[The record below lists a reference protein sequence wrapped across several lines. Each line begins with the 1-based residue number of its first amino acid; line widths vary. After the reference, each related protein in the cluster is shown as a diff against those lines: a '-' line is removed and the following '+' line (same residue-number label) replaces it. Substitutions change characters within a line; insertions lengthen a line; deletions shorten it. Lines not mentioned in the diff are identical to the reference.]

1 MRAILLI
8 IRKESIYVRILQQS
22 SDEIL
27 KQRCRIYPCAA
38 PRGGGNFLDLG
49 KFLKIFEPENVSK
62 K

>member
-1 MRAILLI
+1 MRKKKVIM
-8 IRKESIYVRILQQS
+8 YVV
-22 SDEIL
+22 
-27 KQRCRIYPCAA
+27 QRCRIYPCAA